1 MEDIVTQRFNE
12 FRQSLGLSI
21 LAFSK
26 TINVGQATLNKQT
39 KEDGCGVSI
48 STIVKTLEAYP
59 DLSAEWLL
67 RGEGDMK
74 KGDEWKVTQFIPV
87 QNNELVDA
95 LKDHI
100 ASLKAENEH
109 LRKDIEEYKREKS
122 GQAVAASG
130 YGFVAAED
138 NPLTKSADKTL
149 TKTVYEK

>member
-12 FRQSLGLSI
+12 FRQSIGLSI

-48 STIVKTLEAYP
+48 STIVKTLQAYP

-74 KGDEWKVTQFIPV
+74 KGEEWKVTQFIPV

-100 ASLKAENEH
+100 ATLKADNERM
-109 LRKDIEEYKREKS
+109 RKEIDEYRREKT
-122 GQAVAASG
+122 AAPVEYSSL
-130 YGFVAAED
+130 AAEGGD
-138 NPLTKSADKTL
+138 
-149 TKTVYEK
+149 

>member
-1 MEDIVTQRFNE
+1 MEDSVTQRVRE
-12 FRQSLGLSI
+12 FLESIHLTVNGLSRVI
-21 LAFSK
+21 NIGQPTLSK
-26 TINVGQATLNKQT
+26 QM
-39 KEDGCGVSI
+39 KEGGCGVSLT
-48 STIVKTLEAYP
+48 TIVLLLEAYP

-67 RGEGDMK
+67 RGEGGMK

-130 YGFVAAED
+130 YG
-138 NPLTKSADKTL
+138 LWRLRTIR
-149 TKTVYEK
+149 

>member
-67 RGEGDMK
+67 RGEGEMK
-74 KGDEWKVTQFIPV
+74 KGAGWQVAQFVPV
-87 QNNELVDA
+87 HDTELVDA

-100 ASLKAENEH
+100 ATLKGENER
-109 LRKDIEEYKREKS
+109 LRKELEEYKREKS
-122 GQAVAASG
+122 AMPIEYSSVAADG
-130 YGFVAAED
+130 
-138 NPLTKSADKTL
+138 K
-149 TKTVYEK
+149 

>member
-1 MEDIVTQRFNE
+1 MEDIVTQRVNE

-26 TINVGQATLNKQT
+26 AININQTTLNKQL
-39 KEDGCGVSI
+39 KEGGCGVQV
-48 STIVKTLEAYP
+48 STLTQILDTYP

-74 KGDEWKVTQFIPV
+74 KGEEWKVTQFIPV

-138 NPLTKSADKTL
+138 NPLTKTEMKSDVKR
-149 TKTVYEK
+149 

>member
-1 MEDIVTQRFNE
+1 MEKNDCLQRVMLIMKHYGMKQRPFA
-12 FRQSLGLSI
+12 I
-21 LAFSK
+21 K
-26 TINVGQATLNKQT
+26 VGISPQTLNT
-39 KEDGCGVSI
+39 
-48 STIVKTLEAYP
+48 TIVNDTKPSLSLIQDILRAFPEV
-59 DLSAEWLL
+59 SAEWLVL
-67 RGEGDMK
+67 GDGDMIK
-74 KGDEWKVTQFIPV
+74 PPKEDENWKVTQFIPV

-138 NPLTKSADKTL
+138 NPLTKTEMKSDIKQ
-149 TKTVYEK
+149 

>member
-1 MEDIVTQRFNE
+1 MKNAVTQRVIEVLEIKNITPNALADK
-12 FRQSLGLSI
+12 LGMYQQTI
-21 LAFSK
+21 SK
-26 TINVGQATLNKQT
+26 QLR
-39 KEDGCGVSI
+39 EDGSGVSL
-48 STIVKTLEAYP
+48 TTVVGMLELFP

-74 KGDEWKVTQFIPV
+74 KGEEWKVTQFIPV

-138 NPLTKSADKTL
+138 NPLTKTEMKSDIKQ
-149 TKTVYEK
+149 

>member
-1 MEDIVTQRFNE
+1 M
-12 FRQSLGLSI
+12 SL
-21 LAFSK
+21 
-26 TINVGQATLNKQT
+26 T
-39 KEDGCGVSI
+39 
-48 STIVKTLEAYP
+48 TIVLLLEAYP

-74 KGDEWKVTQFIPV
+74 KGEEWKVTQFIPV

-122 GQAVAASG
+122 GQAMATSG
-130 YGFVAAED
+130 YVFVAAED
-138 NPLTKSADKTL
+138 NPLTKT
-149 TKTVYEK
+149 EK

>member
-1 MEDIVTQRFNE
+1 MEDIVTQRVNE
-12 FRQSLGLSI
+12 FREKEGLSI
-21 LAFSK
+21 RAFALK
-26 TINVGQATLNKQT
+26 IGMLQETLNKQL
-39 KEDGCGVSI
+39 KEDGRGASI
-48 STIVKTLEAYP
+48 STIVLILAAYP

-74 KGDEWKVTQFIPV
+74 KGEEWKVTQFIPV

-109 LRKDIEEYKREKS
+109 LRKDIKEYKREKS

-130 YGFVAAED
+130 YGFVAAEE

-149 TKTVYEK
+149 TETVDEK

>member
-1 MEDIVTQRFNE
+1 MEDNVTQRVKE
-12 FRQSLGLSI
+12 FLRSIHLTTNGLSKVI
-21 LAFSK
+21 NIGQPTLSK
-26 TINVGQATLNKQT
+26 QL
-39 KEDGCGVSI
+39 KEGGCGVSLT
-48 STIVKTLEAYP
+48 TIVLLLEAYP

-149 TKTVYEK
+149 TETVYEK

>member
-1 MEDIVTQRFNE
+1 MEDGVTQRVRE
-12 FRQSLGLSI
+12 FLESIHLTVNGLSRVI
-21 LAFSK
+21 NIGQPTLSK
-26 TINVGQATLNKQT
+26 QM
-39 KEDGCGVSI
+39 KEGGCGVSLT
-48 STIVKTLEAYP
+48 TIVLLLGAYP

-74 KGDEWKVTQFIPV
+74 KGEEWKVTQFIPV

-122 GQAVAASG
+122 GQAMAASG

-138 NPLTKSADKTL
+138 NPLTKT
-149 TKTVYEK
+149 EK